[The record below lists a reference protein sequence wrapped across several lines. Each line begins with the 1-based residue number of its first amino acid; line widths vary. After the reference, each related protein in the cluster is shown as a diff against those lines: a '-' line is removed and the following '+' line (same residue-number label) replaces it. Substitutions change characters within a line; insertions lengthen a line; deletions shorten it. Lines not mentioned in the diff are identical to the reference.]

1 MGKPYWRVFV
11 VLLVPL
17 FFESG
22 GAVRQLAVGVVRRET
37 LLGMISVDDTFRRFT
52 SRFIVCFVDDYS
64 R

>member
-1 MGKPYWRVFV
+1 M
-11 VLLVPL
+11 LLVPL

-37 LLGMISVDDTFRRFT
+37 LLGMISVNDTFRRFT
-52 SRFIVCFVDDYS
+52 SRFIVRIVGDYS

>member
-1 MGKPYWRVFV
+1 MVFV

-22 GAVRQLAVGVVRRET
+22 GVVRQLAVGVVRRET
-37 LLGMISVDDTFRRFT
+37 VLGTISVDDTFRRFT
-52 SRFIVCFVDDYS
+52 SRFIVCIVGDYS